1 MSGNTRKHEIELDI
15 QATPEQVWQA
25 ISEGEKLQQ
34 WFAPIAK
41 VEPGKSIEL
50 GWSPEMTGK
59 ANVRDWE
66 PGKRMSWVEG
76 EGSEREKVVEFQVQ
90 PKDDSTT
97 TLRLVHSGF
106 GAGAEFDNEYD
117 STHGGWHTFFAA
129 MRHGLER
136 FANKP
141 ARMLS
146 AFRMAEESKLVVWE
160 RCKAELA
167 INTTTE
173 GASYTAKLGTY
184 ELAGTILRAPRE
196 GYLCLRVDSLDDSV
210 LSIFIEG
217 GNKAMVTLQWTLY
230 GDAVSVAPAAER
242 AIVNFAEKL
251 TNTGSSA
258 NPA

>member
-1 MSGNTRKHEIELDI
+1 MSKTRKHEIEVDI
-15 QATPEQVWQA
+15 QATPEQVWEA

-41 VEPGKSIEL
+41 VEAGKSIEL
-50 GWSPEMTGK
+50 GWSPEMSGK
-59 ANVRDWE
+59 ANIRDWE

-90 PKDDSTT
+90 AKNDSTT

-106 GAGAEFDNEYD
+106 GAEAEFDSEYD
-117 STHGGWHTFFAA
+117 STHGGWHTFFASL
-129 MRHGLER
+129 RHGLER

-141 ARMLS
+141 AKMLS
-146 AFRMAEESKLVVWE
+146 AFRMAEESKTAVWE

-167 INTTTE
+167 IDTTTE
-173 GASYTAKLGTY
+173 GASYTAKLGIY
-184 ELAGTILRAPRE
+184 DLAGKVLRSPRE
-196 GYLCLRVDSLDDSV
+196 GYLCLRVDTLDDSV

-217 GNKAMVTLQWTLY
+217 GSKAMVTLQWTLY
-230 GDAVSVAPAAER
+230 GDAVQVAPAAER
-242 AIVNFAEKL
+242 AIVSFAERL
-251 TNTGSSA
+251 ASTGKSA